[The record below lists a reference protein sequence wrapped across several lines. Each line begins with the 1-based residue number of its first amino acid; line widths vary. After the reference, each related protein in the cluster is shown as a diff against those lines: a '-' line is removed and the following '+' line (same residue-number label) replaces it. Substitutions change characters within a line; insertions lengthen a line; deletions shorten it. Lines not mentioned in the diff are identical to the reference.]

1 MGDNNGQ
8 NPRDPRE
15 SMLWDTVGSQ
25 AGASISS
32 PAGGPGPG
40 RFKQFASQG
49 TTNGAPTPGSDGF
62 WDSIWNRVRDRLPHE
77 ATKAGVRIIVG
88 PGLGILTD
96 YLLDRYEKNANY
108 VAEACRRALA
118 KYVGAA
124 IEEETGQAIEE
135 LIQGLLQ
142 SLIMMMAVVA
152 TTTLIGAGA
161 GAAVGFFFF
170 GVGAAPG
177 AAAGAELGFDA
188 GLWILEWLGIAFL
201 AVYIAKNLGEVVK
214 VLGMGVVRA
223 WNAGE
228 HGTSVDKDLDAA
240 ARNIA
245 KAIGILFRLILE
257 AVVLYLLQEGIG
269 AVRAR
274 VPGLVKSLSESKLG
288 RGFGEWIG
296 KNYEKLI
303 NDPKVNPK
311 LRESSAAG
319 AAAGAEG
326 ELAPKARPTEGKPPV
341 EAAPGKWPTPRA
353 SELLKKLD
361 ELNEPP
367 KTKEK
372 AHQKR
377 LVSEELGNEAAK
389 SLLRKKL
396 GKDIPDEDFKTFSGA
411 HTVNLMYK
419 DPATGKVYVM
429 EAKGGS
435 SELGTRIGKYPP
447 NEGVELEQGSAKY
460 LEDVAKTMENNPND
474 PVKRAAGRDILN
486 AQRDGNLEYIGVR
499 GAYDSTSPSAK
510 PIEPEQIFP

>member
-15 SMLWDTVGSQ
+15 SILWFTVGSQ
-25 AGASISS
+25 AGASMSS

-40 RFKQFASQG
+40 RFKQFAPQG
-49 TTNGAPTPGSDGF
+49 TTTTTATVSAGDGF
-62 WDSIWNRVRDRLPHE
+62 WDRFWNRLRDRLPHE
-77 ATKAGVRIIVG
+77 ATKAGVRVIVG

-96 YLLDRYEKNANY
+96 YFLDRYEKNANY

-124 IEEETGQAIEE
+124 IQEETGQAIEE
-135 LIQGLLQ
+135 LIQGILQ

-161 GAAVGFFFF
+161 GAAVGFFCF

-188 GLWILEWLGIAFL
+188 GLWILEWLGIGFL
-201 AVYIAKNLGEVVK
+201 AVYIAKNLTQVVK
-214 VLGMGVVRA
+214 VLGVGVVRA

-228 HGTSVDKDLDAA
+228 HGASVDQDLDAA
-240 ARNIA
+240 AKNIA

-257 AVVLYLLQEGIG
+257 AVVMYLLQEGIG

-296 KNYEKLI
+296 KNYDRLI

-311 LRESSAAG
+311 LRESSGAG
-319 AAAGAEG
+319 AGAAEG
-326 ELAPKARPTEGKPPV
+326 ELGTKPRPTEEKPPV
-341 EAAPGKWPTPRA
+341 EAAPGKWPTSRA
-353 SELLKKLD
+353 QELLKKLD

-377 LVSEELGNEAAK
+377 LLSEQLGNEAAK
-389 SLLRKKL
+389 SFLRKKL
-396 GKDIPDEDFKTFSGA
+396 GKDIPDEDFQTFSGA
-411 HTVNLMYK
+411 HTVNVMYK

-474 PVKRAAGRDILN
+474 PAKRAAGRDILN

-499 GAYDSTSPSAK
+499 GAYDSSSPSAN

>member
-1 MGDNNGQ
+1 MGDKNGQ

-257 AVVLYLLQEGIG
+257 AVVMYLLQEGIG

-274 VPGLVKSLSESKLG
+274 VPALVKSLSESKLG

-303 NDPKVNPK
+303 NDKKVNPK
-311 LRESSAAG
+311 LRESSGTGTGAG
-319 AAAGAEG
+319 RGPDAGS
-326 ELAPKARPTEGKPPV
+326 LRDKPPESV
-341 EAAPGKWPTPRA
+341 SPKEPPAGETTSTQIGKRFHKTQSDLRRA
-353 SELLKKLD
+353 SGEFDAVNSPITDKEGNPILV
-361 ELNEPP
+361 P
-367 KTKEK
+367 KRVNLETG
-372 AHQKR
+372 APQPGTP
-377 LVSEELGNEAAK
+377 LQEA
-389 SLLRKKL
+389 
-396 GKDIPDEDFKTFSGA
+396 IPDAVSYDRGLIIDDKPVGRPLA
-411 HTVNLMYK
+411 K
-419 DPATGKVYVM
+419 DRQEIIRFIKAY
-429 EAKGGS
+429 EQ
-435 SELGTRIGKYPP
+435 R
-447 NEGVELEQGSAKY
+447 EG
-460 LEDVAKTMENNPND
+460 
-474 PVKRAAGRDILN
+474 
-486 AQRDGNLEYIGVR
+486 
-499 GAYDSTSPSAK
+499 
-510 PIEPEQIFP
+510 